1 MIMLELLIIDIII
14 VTIYGIALIVM
25 LITKASSDEI
35 ITATAIYCIVDI
47 IVNGI
52 VYLYPQI
59 NCFYNFNNICY
70 VFLIRLLL
78 TNFLVLNLLFQSTHD
93 KTASLI
99 ERMNTEI
106 TSKENSIKELQYE
119 IKEIEDIKAQA
130 DNFVTNLKNILD

>member
-1 MIMLELLIIDIII
+1 ML
-14 VTIYGIALIVM
+14 
-25 LITKASSDEI
+25 
-35 ITATAIYCIVDI
+35 C
-47 IVNGI
+47 
-52 VYLYPQI
+52 
-59 NCFYNFNNICY
+59 
-70 VFLIRLLL
+70 FLIKLLL

-93 KTASLI
+93 KAASLI

>member
-1 MIMLELLIIDIII
+1 MILELLIIDIII

-35 ITATAIYCIVDI
+35 ITATAIYCIVDT

-59 NCFYNFNNICY
+59 NCFYNFTDELSSIKSA
-70 VFLIRLLL
+70 
-78 TNFLVLNLLFQSTHD
+78 FQSTHD